1 MTILGTGID
10 LVEND
15 RMWEAL
21 TRWGAKFRKRVFL
34 PCEQQ
39 YCDAAANPA
48 RHYAGRFA
56 VKEAVAKA
64 FGTGI
69 GPSLGLL
76 DIEVIRHPESGA
88 PSVRLSGKAAELA
101 ERRGVTGIHASLSHT
116 HSLAIAHAILVGA
129 APSGEEV
136 GRSAS

>member
-1 MTILGTGID
+1 VKTDGLTILGTGID

-21 TRWGAKFRKRVFL
+21 TRWGAKFRDRVFV
-34 PCEQQ
+34 PREQA

-69 GPSLGLL
+69 GPSIGLL
-76 DIEVIRHPESGA
+76 DIEVTRHPDSGA
-88 PSVRLSGKAAELA
+88 PSVQLGGKAAELA
-101 ERRGVTGIHASLSHT
+101 RRRRVTDIHISLSHT

-129 APSGEEV
+129 PSDT
-136 GRSAS
+136 SA